1 MLTSLVL
8 VCGRTRSRS
17 KKSPVPKK
25 RTRCRRVLGFSKNSP
40 LFLDSVLALE
50 HIVNLGKVVG
60 TRGDGRG
67 VALRSVALLE
77 MGLLSEV
84 AHLVVGLRGHSTA
97 SLEAGGNAENVG
109 DLLNAAV
116 DTERHE
122 TGSKTRSVAE
132 ETNSL
137 ALKSLVVDD
146 TDKTGQTTPDTATV
160 HVTAV
165 GGDLDGRVD
174 TLLEALLGESHEGL
188 LNDLV
193 GQGLLIIHI
202 TELRSNL
209 SERRRVSVGEVV
221 VVEETSI
228 RLLDKLASRRV
239 ESKVVES
246 VEAGLGRVITV
257 CGAIG
262 AIGQLGLTLAVGAV
276 GGIEGH
282 GVAVE
287 RVVTI
292 NVGVL
297 AGKVG
302 LVEIV
307 GVLHVGT
314 TQTGL
319 SNDRGVG
326 ADQESDSSSTTSGA
340 SIALGVESNITGN
353 DDSIATVPSGRL
365 NPVDGVENSVGTT
378 VASVDSV
385 DTLDV
390 GVVTKQL
397 HKHTLDRLGLVEEGL
412 GANLE
417 VTNGV
422 GVDVVVLEELRCSGK
437 GERVDVLTIVAEAHL
452 GLAKTNGVLSGAN
465 AIELLELNLI
475 NILAGEVKL
484 NGLDANVLRTGRHDD
499 RLGGRYR
506 LVGEEEEEDK
516 EKRWEEKLRKRKR
529 MWR

>member
-1 MLTSLVL
+1 MIQTHIIRTSIAYLVVSL
-8 VCGRTRSRS
+8 
-17 KKSPVPKK
+17 
-25 RTRCRRVLGFSKNSP
+25 
-40 LFLDSVLALE
+40 
-50 HIVNLGKVVG
+50 
-60 TRGDGRG
+60 RGDS
-67 VALRSVALLE
+67 A
-77 MGLLSEV
+77 
-84 AHLVVGLRGHSTA
+84 A
-97 SLEAGGNAENVG
+97 SLKTGGDAENVG
-109 DLLNAAV
+109 DLLDAAV

-137 ALKSLVVDD
+137 ALKSLVVNN
-146 TDKTGQTTPDTATV
+146 TDNAGQTTPDTATV

-193 GQGLLIIHI
+193 SQGLLVIHI
-202 TELRSNL
+202 TELGSNL
-209 SERRRVSVGEVV
+209 SERRRVGVGEVV

-228 RLLDKLASRRV
+228 GLLDKLAGRRV

-257 CGAIG
+257 GGAVG

-287 RVVTI
+287 GVVTV

-314 TQTGL
+314 TQTRL

-365 NPVDGVENSVGTT
+365 NPVDGVEDSVGTT

-390 GVVTKQL
+390 GVVAKQL

-437 GERVDVLTIVAEAHL
+437 GERVDV
-452 GLAKTNGVLSGAN
+452 
-465 AIELLELNLI
+465 
-475 NILAGEVKL
+475 
-484 NGLDANVLRTGRHDD
+484 
-499 RLGGRYR
+499 
-506 LVGEEEEEDK
+506 
-516 EKRWEEKLRKRKR
+516 
-529 MWR
+529 